1 MVGLTNESLYSRGLD
16 VIPGG
21 VNSPVRAFRSVG
33 GTPYFV
39 ARGEGARVWDVEGV
53 EFLDYVQSY
62 GASILGHA
70 HPAVIG
76 AVRDAATLGT
86 TFGAPTEG
94 EVRLAEELCAR
105 VPGMEQVRLV
115 SSGTEAAMSALRLA
129 RGVTGRPKVVKFAG
143 HYHGHSDALL
153 ASGGSGVADQGLS
166 GSAGVT
172 AGAVADTVVVP
183 WNRVPELDEDVAVVC
198 VEPVA
203 ANMGLVP
210 ARDGF
215 LAELRAACDR
225 VGALLLFDEV
235 ITGFRVDRGGATAM
249 FDVRPDVWCFGKVI
263 GGGLPVGAF
272 GASAEIMSNL
282 APLGDVYQAGTL
294 SGNPLATAAGLAVLR
309 ELTPDAYEQLIAT
322 ASALADG
329 LASAFGEAG
338 VAAQVPRVG
347 PLVGLFFGSEQP
359 QDYDDAKRSVDGGH
373 YPRWFHGML
382 SRGIALAPGPYEV
395 MFPSLAHTDADIA
408 RTVEAAAEVAAD
420 IAAATERAAQEE
432 LS

>member
-105 VPGMEQVRLV
+105 VPGMDQVRLV